1 MQSEQVAEKK
11 VVKGGKKTTKVSTA
25 PVENVPVEQVSNT
38 PAPVEKVVKKVVPK
52 KVKKEEQP
60 VVEQVP
66 EVLGS
71 APEPVVETTLVQ
83 PTELSTETTTEE
95 TTEQTDEITDVQF
108 DKFYETFVQATG
120 LFSEA
125 FNYLKQIPSL
135 NKDERKKVVKARKDF
150 AKIYDNF
157 NSTLLDS
164 TEKQLTNVEK
174 GNNKTPKKRAIDKSK
189 AAIHKPREVDVKLI
203 EFMGLDGGSQ
213 VSRAEALQAI
223 NAYVNDLK
231 KNSPEQIKVE
241 GNNKAFKVVGK
252 LQTLFADELNKADET
267 KMPDV
272 IKYTDIMKYMSV
284 FFPKVVA
291 ATA

>member
-11 VVKGGKKTTKVSTA
+11 VVKGGKKTTKVSAA
-25 PVENVPVEQVSNT
+25 PAENVPVEQVSTT
-38 PAPVEKVVKKVVPK
+38 PSPVEKVVKKTATK
-52 KVKKEEQP
+52 KAKKDEQP

-66 EVLGS
+66 EASVS
-71 APEPVVETTLVQ
+71 TPEPVVE
-83 PTELSTETTTEE
+83 PTQSTEQSTETTTVEA
-95 TTEQTDEITDVQF
+95 TEQTEVDEPTDVQF
-108 DKFYETFVQATG
+108 DKFYETFVHATG

-189 AAIHKPREVDVKLI
+189 AAIHKPREVDVKLT
-203 EFMGLDGGSQ
+203 EFMGLDNGTA

-252 LQTLFADELNKADET
+252 LQTLFADELNKADDT